1 MDNLIL
7 DKKAGVFRAGN
18 MDFGCGALSGRLV
31 FSESGNT
38 SLATVYADGMPIG
51 TAALSSDAEAR
62 TEAVFPI
69 DRTEGIREV
78 TVTLD
83 GSARLHSLT
92 FSAEPAFGATDYIP
106 TPEKKLI
113 DLGAQDWEATDML
126 GRRVA
131 SVEDVRGR
139 KKDRKVG
146 IFYWTWRESHAHLR
160 PVDVVDVLEKYPAAE
175 YRKDHP
181 AWGERP
187 FQCHWHEPFY
197 GFYRN
202 SDPWVIRHHA
212 ALLAAAG
219 VDMIMS
225 TAPTVPCFGVTP
237 TSRCS
242 GGCTR
247 HARTASAHRRLPS

>member
-92 FSAEPAFGATDYIP
+92 FSAEPAFGATDYVP
-106 TPEKKLI
+106 MPEKKLS
-113 DLGAQDWEATDML
+113 DLGA
-126 GRRVA
+126 
-131 SVEDVRGR
+131 
-139 KKDRKVG
+139 
-146 IFYWTWRESHAHLR
+146 
-160 PVDVVDVLEKYPAAE
+160 
-175 YRKDHP
+175 
-181 AWGERP
+181 
-187 FQCHWHEPFY
+187 
-197 GFYRN
+197 
-202 SDPWVIRHHA
+202 
-212 ALLAAAG
+212 
-219 VDMIMS
+219 
-225 TAPTVPCFGVTP
+225 
-237 TSRCS
+237 
-242 GGCTR
+242 
-247 HARTASAHRRLPS
+247 

>member
-7 DKKAGVFRAGN
+7 DKKTGVFRAGN

-92 FSAEPAFGATDYIP
+92 FSAEPAFGATD
-106 TPEKKLI
+106 
-113 DLGAQDWEATDML
+113 
-126 GRRVA
+126 
-131 SVEDVRGR
+131 
-139 KKDRKVG
+139 
-146 IFYWTWRESHAHLR
+146 
-160 PVDVVDVLEKYPAAE
+160 
-175 YRKDHP
+175 
-181 AWGERP
+181 
-187 FQCHWHEPFY
+187 
-197 GFYRN
+197 
-202 SDPWVIRHHA
+202 
-212 ALLAAAG
+212 
-219 VDMIMS
+219 
-225 TAPTVPCFGVTP
+225 
-237 TSRCS
+237 
-242 GGCTR
+242 
-247 HARTASAHRRLPS
+247 

>member
-1 MDNLIL
+1 MKQKMDNLIL

-18 MDFGCGALSGRLV
+18 MDFGYGALSGRLV

-83 GSARLHSLT
+83 GSARLHNLT
-92 FSAEPAFGATDYIP
+92 FSAEPAFGATDYVP

-139 KKDRKVG
+139 KKDRK
-146 IFYWTWRESHAHLR
+146 AHLR
-160 PVDVVDVLEKYPAAE
+160 
-175 YRKDHP
+175 
-181 AWGERP
+181 
-187 FQCHWHEPFY
+187 
-197 GFYRN
+197 
-202 SDPWVIRHHA
+202 
-212 ALLAAAG
+212 
-219 VDMIMS
+219 
-225 TAPTVPCFGVTP
+225 
-237 TSRCS
+237 
-242 GGCTR
+242 
-247 HARTASAHRRLPS
+247 